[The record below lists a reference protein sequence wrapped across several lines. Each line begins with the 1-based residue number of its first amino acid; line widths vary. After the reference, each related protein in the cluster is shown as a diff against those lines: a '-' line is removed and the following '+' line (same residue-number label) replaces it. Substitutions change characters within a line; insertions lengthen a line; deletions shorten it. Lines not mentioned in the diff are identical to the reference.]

1 MQQLFEQENLL
12 NTIRG
17 SLSNISEKTNSVT
30 TAINEMT
37 NQIKWL
43 ISLVSQPPL
52 RQDIVNKISEVNQSI
67 DDLVDDKVL
76 HNLTSNH
83 KELVDL
89 SRSFSEK
96 IVTKLD
102 DREKDHAAIKNELN
116 SLINKLETV
125 LSKQDLICKD
135 INEKQQTVNNVVI
148 DINEKIDSIKKT
160 VIWFLFTGVP
170 TLFALF
176 SFISHHMPNLFKG

>member
-52 RQDIVNKISEVNQSI
+52 RQDIVNKINDVNDSI

-89 SRSFSEK
+89 SRTFSDK
-96 IVTKLD
+96 IITKLD
-102 DREKDHAAIKNELN
+102 DRERDHAAIKNEMN
-116 SLINKLETV
+116 ILISKLETV
-125 LSKQDLICKD
+125 LSKQDLVCKD
-135 INEKQQTVNNVVI
+135 IKEQQQTVSTTV
-148 DINEKIDSIKKT
+148 NEISKKMDLMKKI
-160 VIWFLFTGVP
+160 VLWFLFTGVP
-170 TLFALF
+170 AIFAL
-176 SFISHHMPNLFKG
+176 SSYVLPYVNKPIG

>member
-30 TAINEMT
+30 VAVNEMT

-52 RQDIVNKISEVNQSI
+52 RQDIVNKIIDVNQSI

-89 SRSFSEK
+89 SRSFSDK
-96 IVTKLD
+96 IITKLD
-102 DREKDHAAIKNELN
+102 DREKDHAAIKNEMG
-116 SLINKLETV
+116 SLISKLESV
-125 LSKQDLICKD
+125 LSKQDQFCKD
-135 INEKQQTVNNVVI
+135 IKDQQQVVNTTVV
-148 DINEKIDSIKKT
+148 ELSKKIDLMKKI
-160 VIWFLFTGVP
+160 VLWFLFTGVP
-170 TLFALF
+170 AIFAL
-176 SFISHHMPNLFKG
+176 SSYVLPYIHKG

>member
-52 RQDIVNKISEVNQSI
+52 RQDIVNKINDVNDSI

-76 HNLTSNH
+76 HNLISNH

-89 SRSFSEK
+89 SRSFSDK

-102 DREKDHAAIKNELN
+102 DRERDHAAIKNEMN

-125 LSKQDLICKD
+125 LSKQDLTCKD
-135 INEKQQTVNNVVI
+135 IKEQQQIVNT
-148 DINEKIDSIKKT
+148 T
-160 VIWFLFTGVP
+160 VIEINKKLDLMKKIVLWFLFTGVP
-170 TLFALF
+170 AIFAL
-176 SFISHHMPNLFKG
+176 SSYVLPYIQKG